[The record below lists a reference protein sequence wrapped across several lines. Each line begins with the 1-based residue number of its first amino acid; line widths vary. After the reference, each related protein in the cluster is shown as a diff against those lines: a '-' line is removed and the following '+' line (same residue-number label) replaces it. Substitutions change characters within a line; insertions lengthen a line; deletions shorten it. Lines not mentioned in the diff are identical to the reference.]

1 MLRTILVDLLSPLPA
16 GDNMTWRFL
25 AASLGTVLPFLA
37 ASEAPAQEVRRYLAP
52 RTPADTAAP
61 PFSGAVLAGNTLYLS
76 GKIGL
81 TPDRK
86 VPSSAAEEARLV
98 LDDVKATL
106 AAAGMTMDDLVS
118 VQIFCSDVSHYD
130 AFNRVYRTYFT
141 REFPARAFIGS
152 GTLLFGARFEVQAIA
167 VKR

>member
-1 MLRTILVDLLSPLPA
+1 MILRSLT
-16 GDNMTWRFL
+16 
-25 AASLGTVLPFLA
+25 ASLGAALFLLGS
-37 ASEAPAQEVRRYLAP
+37 SEALAQEARRFIAP
-52 RTPADTAAP
+52 RTPADTAAT

-86 VPSSAAEEARLV
+86 VPATATEEARLV

-141 REFPARAFIGS
+141 REFPARAFIGA